1 MIAEV
6 TFLGEKVEYVVD
18 VEGSLINAT
27 SSDPFG
33 HEIFSLGQKVGIQ
46 LFAKNITIL

>member
-1 MIAEV
+1 VVAER

-18 VEGSLINAT
+18 VKEFLINVT
-27 SSDPFG
+27 SFDPFE

-46 LFAKNITIL
+46 LIAKDIKIL

>member
-1 MIAEV
+1 V

-27 SSDPFG
+27 SSDPFE

-46 LFAKNITIL
+46 LFSKNITIL